1 MNEQFTQQFWDELYG
16 RTSRVWSGNPNP
28 LLTREVVD
36 LASGSAL
43 DAGCGEGAD
52 SHWLARRGWLVRGVD
67 VSAVALDR
75 AEAHGDPEIAD
86 RITWQRRDL
95 TEWVPERQAY
105 DLVNSQFL
113 HFPRALREP
122 LFGRLAD
129 AVAPAGTLLLVGHHP
144 ADLDTTVHRP
154 AEPDLYF
161 TPEELVAALDPDSWD
176 VLVAEAVP
184 RAVTDPDGRPA
195 TIRDTVL
202 RARRRR

>member
-36 LASGSAL
+36 LAPGSAL

-184 RAVTDPDGRPA
+184 RAVTDPEGRPA
-195 TIRDTVL
+195 TIHDTVL

>member
-36 LASGSAL
+36 LAPGSAL

-52 SHWLARRGWLVRGVD
+52 SHWLARRGWRVRGVD
-67 VSAVALDR
+67 VSAVALER
-75 AEAHGDPEIAD
+75 AEAHSEPEIAD